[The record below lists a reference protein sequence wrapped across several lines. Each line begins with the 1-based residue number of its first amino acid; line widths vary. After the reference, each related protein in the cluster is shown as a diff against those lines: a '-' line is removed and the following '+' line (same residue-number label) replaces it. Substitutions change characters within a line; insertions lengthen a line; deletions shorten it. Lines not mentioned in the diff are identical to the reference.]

1 MELWTYEH
9 AITLLPAL
17 AAMLVIGL
25 VLRLTIGGKPL
36 KIRMIPFQ
44 VLACILLALEVG
56 KQVTSII
63 DGYDLYRLP
72 FHFCSLF
79 IFMLPIMSFYKGK
92 HRETVTAI
100 TTAICAAL
108 FALMLIYPNLIYGAG
123 NIRDYFDGF
132 IDFHTVTFHNI
143 VMLEFVLIVALRLHE
158 PDKKRDI
165 KSAIIFTLYFCAVS
179 ATMAQILKTNYAN
192 FHSCN
197 IPVFEEIRLSMA
209 DVIGAVPVQIIYILI
224 LTVLNVLFVVGS
236 YMLYTFL
243 YRLTERLFKTGGKTR
258 AE

>member
-1 MELWTYEH
+1 
-9 AITLLPAL
+9 
-17 AAMLVIGL
+17 
-25 VLRLTIGGKPL
+25 
-36 KIRMIPFQ
+36 
-44 VLACILLALEVG
+44 
-56 KQVTSII
+56 
-63 DGYDLYRLP
+63 
-72 FHFCSLF
+72 
-79 IFMLPIMSFYKGK
+79 MLPIMSFYKGK

-165 KSAIIFTLYFCAVS
+165 KCAIIFTLCFCAVS